1 MKIMSIRPAPFGVGE
16 KTLALF
22 DVELSPECRIFNLAL
37 RQNSNG
43 QYRIVSPN
51 SQGRHVV
58 TFSTN
63 ISAQITEA
71 AVAALHGGQIANE
84 RSRYTV

>member
-1 MKIMSIRPAPFGVGE
+1 MKILQIRPAPFGVGE

-37 RQNSNG
+37 RKNSSG

-58 TFSTN
+58 TFSKN
-63 ISAQITEA
+63 ISAQLTEA
-71 AVAALHGGQIANE
+71 AVAALHGGQVANV
-84 RSRYTV
+84 RNRFTA

>member
-1 MKIMSIRPAPFGVGE
+1 MYLLSIRPAPKGVGE
-16 KTLALF
+16 STLALF
-22 DVELSPECRIFNLAL
+22 DVELSSECRIFNLAL
-37 RQNSNG
+37 RKNSTG

-63 ISAQITEA
+63 ISAQLTAA
-71 AVAALHGGQIANE
+71 AVAALNGGQFADAY
-84 RSRYTV
+84 RR